1 MAIVERK
8 WILLEPTMTKSI
20 HEKKLGM
27 VEFQKFRKII
37 FKPLTASKLNL
48 SSELNDD
55 AQI

>member
-1 MAIVERK
+1 MGSVRTNNDQEYSRK
-8 WILLEPTMTKSI
+8 KNRTGWISK
-20 HEKKLGM
+20 
-27 VEFQKFRKII
+27 KFRKII